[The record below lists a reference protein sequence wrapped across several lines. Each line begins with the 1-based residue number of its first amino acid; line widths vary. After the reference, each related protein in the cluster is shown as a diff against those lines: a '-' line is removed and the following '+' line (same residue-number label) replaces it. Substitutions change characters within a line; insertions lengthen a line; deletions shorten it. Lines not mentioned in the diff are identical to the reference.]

1 MPTLA
6 PHPVTGSPLRWA
18 RDMAL
23 VGGGTSAFVPALVSG
38 LAPPGYPLAAAAAGV
53 VTGALLGLAMPGLL
67 DRVRGRVPL
76 PALLVSSLLLGGA
89 WGGVAGALAGLP
101 FGVNNVVLGLMA
113 GSIAGAA
120 QFGWWWF
127 PYTFQ
132 TVRGGRTWPLLVAAI
147 FTLPLVSALSVWGTM
162 AVVFGSGIAFSGLG
176 LPT

>member
-1 MPTLA
+1 MSALA

-38 LAPPGYPLAAAAAGV
+38 LAPAGYPWVAAAVGLG
-53 VTGALLGLAMPGLL
+53 TGALLGLAMPTLL
-67 DRVRGRVPL
+67 DLVRGKVPL
-76 PALLVSSLLLGGA
+76 PVLLLCSVGLGAA
-89 WGGVAGALAGLP
+89 WGGVAGALAGVP
-101 FGVNNVVLGLMA
+101 FGANNAGLGLIA

-132 TVRGGRTWPLLVAAI
+132 TVRGGRTWPLLVAAA
-147 FTLPLVSALSVWGTM
+147 FALPVVSALSVWGTM
-162 AVVFGSGIAFSGLG
+162 AVVFGGGLAFSG
-176 LPT
+176 

>member
-1 MPTLA
+1 MTTLA

-38 LAPPGYPLAAAAAGV
+38 LAPDGYPISAALAGV
-53 VTGALLGLAMPGLL
+53 VTGALLGLAMPTLL
-67 DRVRGRVPL
+67 DVVRGKVPL
-76 PALLVSSLLLGGA
+76 PMLLLCSVGLGAA

-101 FGVNNVVLGLMA
+101 FGAGNAALGLVA

-132 TVRGGRTWPLLVAAI
+132 TVRRGRTWPLLVASL

-162 AVVFGSGIAFSGLG
+162 ILVLGGGMAFSEFG
-176 LPT
+176 LPR